1 MPRQIVLASRPTGWP
16 TAANFALTEA
26 DQSDLADGQIR
37 VRNLFMS
44 VDPYMRGRM
53 NDAESYVP
61 PFRLGKP
68 LEGGAIGTVI
78 ESRSPELTAG
88 DLVLHMLGWRDEA
101 VLPARQARKIAVAAG
116 LSPSAYL
123 GVLGMPTLTAY
134 VGLLDIASLKAD
146 DTVFVSGAAGAVGSM
161 AGQIA
166 KLKGAARVIGSAG
179 GDEKVRWLR
188 EIGFDAAFNYRA
200 GSVVEQLREAAPAG
214 IDVYFDNVGADHLD
228 AALVILN
235 NHGRVAMSG
244 AIAYYNATEPPVG
257 PSNLGLVITKRL
269 TLRGFIVTD
278 HQHRMP
284 DMIADVSAWLR
295 DGKLSHAETVVD
307 GLEHA
312 PEAFID
318 LLRGANTG
326 KMIVRL

>member
-1 MPRQIVLASRPTGWP
+1 
-16 TAANFALTEA
+16 
-26 DQSDLADGQIR
+26 
-37 VRNLFMS
+37 
-44 VDPYMRGRM
+44 
-53 NDAESYVP
+53 
-61 PFRLGKP
+61 
-68 LEGGAIGTVI
+68 
-78 ESRSPELTAG
+78 
-88 DLVLHMLGWRDEA
+88 
-101 VLPARQARKIAVAAG
+101 
-116 LSPSAYL
+116 
-123 GVLGMPTLTAY
+123 MPTLTAY

-166 KLKGAARVIGSAG
+166 KLNGAARVIGSAG

-200 GSVVEQLREAAPAG
+200 GSVVEQLRAAAPGG
-214 IDVYFDNVGADHLD
+214 IDVYFDNVGSDHLD

-244 AIAYYNATEPPVG
+244 AIAHYNATEPPVG